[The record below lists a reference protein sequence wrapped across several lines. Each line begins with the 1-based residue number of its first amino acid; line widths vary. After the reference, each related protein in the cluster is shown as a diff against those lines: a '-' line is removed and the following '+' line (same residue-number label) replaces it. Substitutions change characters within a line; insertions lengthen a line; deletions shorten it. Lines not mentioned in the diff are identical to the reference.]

1 MELKQ
6 YAGIIWKRIWI
17 PVLLVIVVG
26 VVSLLT
32 RTKPTPVYSMTLRF
46 NVAVAPEVTTTE
58 YGYNGLH
65 AWVTSEYMADTL
77 SVLVNGQEFAS
88 DINQHLTDM
97 DSPVRVP
104 AGIISADTRHRV
116 VSLTA
121 TWGNADE
128 LGQIAQAV
136 AQTMQENTLE
146 YFPQAAQTGVV
157 ITQVDVSGPTE
168 VNLTSLTQRLDL
180 PVRLLLALAA
190 GIGLTF
196 LLDYL
201 DDSVR
206 GKAELE
212 AMGIPVL
219 AEVPRK

>member
-6 YAGIIWKRIWI
+6 YAHIVWKRIWI
-17 PVLLVIVVG
+17 PVLLVAVVG
-26 VVSLLT
+26 VVSILT
-32 RTKPTPVYSMTLRF
+32 RKTPTPVYSITMRF
-46 NVAVAPEVTTTE
+46 NVAVAPEIAADE
-58 YGYNGLH
+58 YSYNGLH

-77 SVLVNGQEFAS
+77 SVLVNGQEFAA

-97 DSPVRVP
+97 DSPVRIP
-104 AGIISADTRHRV
+104 PGIISADTRHRV

-121 TWGNADE
+121 SWGNADE
-128 LGQIAQAV
+128 LGDIARAV
-136 AQTMQENTLE
+136 AQTMQENTLD
-146 YFPQAAQTGVV
+146 YFPQAAETGVI
-157 ITQVDVSGPTE
+157 ITPVDVSGPTE
-168 VNLTSLTQRLDL
+168 VNLTSLTQRLDI

-212 AMGIPVL
+212 AMGISVL
-219 AEVPRK
+219 AEVPKK